1 MRNMQL
7 HHFSL
12 ISGYYSKEIMLL
24 LFIEMKAA
32 EDGLLYLHPWAINDW
47 VEYVSVQLSLGGIDH
62 QRRSGGVWHPSYSSR
77 LPSCKKKKKGK
88 CMSAVCTL
96 MCECKHTVCV
106 NVSLLLWTGV
116 GCVDASSRE
125 FSVSGGLSCSS
136 VDVWWEA
143 TGPPIGP
150 LMGARCHWSQTGH
163 AWCID
168 STASAWGGKK
178 REIKSKIVSGRS
190 FKDE

>member
-77 LPSCKKKKKGK
+77 LPSCKKKKKKGK
-88 CMSAVCTL
+88 MYERCVYSNVWVQAHCMCQ
-96 MCECKHTVCV
+96 CKFAPVNRCGLCRCKLKGVFCV
-106 NVSLLLWTGV
+106 LRAELQFCGCLV
-116 GCVDASSRE
+116 G
-125 FSVSGGLSCSS
+125 G
-136 VDVWWEA
+136 
-143 TGPPIGP
+143 
-150 LMGARCHWSQTGH
+150 HWSSYRPS
-163 AWCID
+163 D
-168 STASAWGGKK
+168 GGSLPLEPDWARLMYRFNSFSLREKK
-178 REIKSKIVSGRS
+178 KEK
-190 FKDE
+190 